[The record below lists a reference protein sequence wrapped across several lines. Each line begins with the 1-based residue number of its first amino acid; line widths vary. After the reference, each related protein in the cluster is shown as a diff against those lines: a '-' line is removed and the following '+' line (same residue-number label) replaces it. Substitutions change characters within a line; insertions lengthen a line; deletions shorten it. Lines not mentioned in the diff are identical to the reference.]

1 MCKTTWPDY
10 FDIYKT
16 YIALKQWMLKTA
28 YDQPTLVEGFFH
40 NVK

>member
-1 MCKTTWPDY
+1 MCKTTQAHY
-10 FDIYKT
+10 FDFYKT

-28 YDQPTLVEGFFH
+28 YDQPTLVEGLLH